1 MSLKKTFMIK
11 FTVFY
16 FYGPNR
22 RSCTLSTPMLKMRKK
37 SCVLCLFFISLGLFL
52 AAPNTSQAK
61 VLGGFQG
68 GFEICRRPITVTK
81 ENLKQAYLHKKIQEK
96 QVRLCALIEAKTF
109 SEAQLQQ
116 FGWNIIYRIGD
127 VVTLQGDRE
136 SAPYLEAID
145 GLHLTEPRW
154 GIPIRSMCMDS
165 ARKLTR
171 VNYVLG
177 TAPSSLK
184 QTYTGKNVLIGLIDT
199 EFDIH
204 HPDFLDAQG
213 KTRFIALWDQVD
225 STATLRNGTSYGKIK
240 SGALLNADTSFGL
253 QGEFHG
259 TLTASYAAGSDRT
272 TPYYGMAPDAMIIG
286 VKYDDNY
293 VSTDVINGLNW
304 IFHVA
309 DSLKVPCVVSLS
321 IGEAVGPHDGT
332 SLTDQA
338 IDAVSTKAGHVVVG
352 AIGNDGA
359 DKRHISF
366 SLTSG
371 QIESTWMQAIVDSI
385 QNPQGATAVSGAD
398 FWGDSNKSFSANV
411 YILDGKSMKY
421 KQSNTISTTDKG
433 PFLPDTIKGGA
444 TDSIV
449 KQGDTLIFYT
459 YLESKSPLNRKPHME
474 IEIVSNNPDLVVG
487 ISLSYLN
494 NMGGTI
500 NGWSIVKKDFLSDSM
515 PGFFEG
521 DNISSLNEIGG
532 TAKKIITIGAY
543 CSKFSITTWNGLI
556 YDRGL
561 TIDTI
566 YGKICNFSGRGPTM
580 DGRIKPDISAPGDM
594 VVGAMSRLAP
604 DIGQTVIWPD
614 TASTNGRYTRGTGTS
629 VSSPIVA
636 GAIALMFQAQPTLTV
651 DAIRTILDSTTIKDQ
666 YTGQIAQANNTWGWG
681 KLNAYGAVANLFG
694 IIPVGTE
701 KSGGYSLGDVVLQST
716 DQGRILFLNARGVK
730 PKNPR
735 IDLYSCEG
743 RRVLSVNIPDN
754 GLHLPQNLGKGVYF
768 ALAQSQGRVLVN
780 RKIAVW

>member
-1 MSLKKTFMIK
+1 
-11 FTVFY
+11 
-16 FYGPNR
+16 
-22 RSCTLSTPMLKMRKK
+22 MRKK
-37 SCVLCLFFISLGLFL
+37 RCTLFCLFSVSLCLFL
-52 AAPNTSQAK
+52 AAPNTPQAK
-61 VLGGFQG
+61 ALGGFQG
-68 GFEICRRPITVTK
+68 GFEICRRTIAVTK
-81 ENLKQAYLHKKIQEK
+81 ENLNQAYLHKKIQEK
-96 QVRLCALIEAKTF
+96 QVRLCALIDTKTF

-116 FGWNIIYRIGD
+116 FGWNIIYRIRD
-127 VVTLQGDRE
+127 VATLQGDRE
-136 SAPYLEAID
+136 SASYLEAVD
-145 GLHLTEPRW
+145 GLYLTEPHW

-177 TAPSSLK
+177 TVPSLLK

-225 STATLRNGTSYGKIK
+225 STAILRNGTSYGKIK

-259 TLTASYAAGSDRT
+259 TLMTSYAAGSDRS

-338 IDAVSTKAGHVVVG
+338 IDAVSAKAGHVVVG

-359 DKRHISF
+359 NREHF
-366 SLTSG
+366 GLSLAAG
-371 QIESTWMQAIVDSI
+371 QKISTWMEAVVDSL
-385 QNPQGATAVSGAD
+385 QNPPRAQTVSGAD
-398 FWGDSNKSFSANV
+398 IWGDSNKVFSANL

-421 KQSNTISTTDKG
+421 KLSNTISTSDKG

-444 TDSIV
+444 TDSVV
-449 KQGDTLIFYT
+449 KQGDTLIFFT
-459 YLESKSPLNRKPHME
+459 YMESKSPLNRKPHME
-474 IEIVSNNPDLVVG
+474 IEVVSNNPDLVVG

-494 NMGGTI
+494 NASGTI
-500 NGWSIVKKDFLSDSM
+500 NAWSIVKRDFFSDSVA
-515 PGFFEG
+515 GFVEG

-532 TAKKIITIGAY
+532 TAKKIITVGAFS
-543 CSKFSITTWNGLI
+543 SKNSITTWNGII
-556 YDRGL
+556 YNRGI
-561 TIDTI
+561 TVDTSS
-566 YGKICNFSGRGPTM
+566 GKICIFSGRGPTI

-604 DIGQTVIWPD
+604 EIGQTVIWPD
-614 TASTNGRYTRGTGTS
+614 TATTIGRYTRGTGTS

-636 GAIALMFQAQPTLTV
+636 GAIALMLQAQPTLTSDEV
-651 DAIRTILDSTTIKDQ
+651 KKILDSTAIKDQ
-666 YTGQIAQANNTWGWG
+666 FTGQLSPANNTWGWG
-681 KLNAYGAVANLFG
+681 KLNAYAAVANLLG
-694 IIPVGTE
+694 IIPVAIAKTG
-701 KSGGYSLGDVVLQST
+701 ST
-716 DQGRILFLNARGVK
+716 SSVDLVFRSTGQGRIIVLRSRGK
-730 PKNPR
+730 MLINPR
-735 IDLYSCEG
+735 INLISCDGREVFSAIVPENGLRLSQNMAKGIYFVNLQSEG
-743 RRVLSVNIPDN
+743 KTVLS
-754 GLHLPQNLGKGVYF
+754 
-768 ALAQSQGRVLVN
+768 
-780 RKIAVW
+780 RKIALW